1 MGQKRIE
8 VKICV
13 GTACFV
19 QGGADL
25 LLYEDF
31 LDPQLLGLC
40 DIEGSSCLGECKTD
54 DQNWKAPFVEIDGVV
69 HPNVTQRKLSDL
81 LWEAVNARN

>member
-1 MGQKRIE
+1 METKKVH

-25 LLYEDF
+25 LLYEDY
-31 LDPQLLGLC
+31 LEPQLLGLC
-40 DIEGSSCLGECKTD
+40 DFEGSSCLGQCKTD
-54 DQNWKAPFVEIDGVV
+54 DPNWKAPFVEIDGVV
-69 HPNVTQRKLSDL
+69 HPNVTPTKLAEL
-81 LWEAVNARN
+81 LREAVDA